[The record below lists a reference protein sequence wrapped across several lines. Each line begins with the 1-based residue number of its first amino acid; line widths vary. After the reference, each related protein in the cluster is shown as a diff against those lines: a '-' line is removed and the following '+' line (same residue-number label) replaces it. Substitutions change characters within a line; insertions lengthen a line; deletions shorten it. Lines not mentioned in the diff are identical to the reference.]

1 MRGNVWRTPLWED
14 GKKELFRMICLPPE
28 NPWYL
33 DAMLREATKST
44 KYAL

>member
-14 GKKELFRMICLPPE
+14 GKKELFGMICLPPE

-33 DAMLREATKST
+33 DAMLREATKPT